1 MSNLEL
7 YLSNE
12 FLGKLSDFYVEK
24 SKNQNKNQIF
34 LSIIKEII
42 YTLLNIYTLIYEQIL
57 ENINVIPNCINI
69 SKEIIQCSFDNLINL
84 LNYNLVKNLYDEN
97 ITNILALIFSIN
109 NEYIY
114 LDISKGD
121 IFYNTF
127 YSLFNKYKYEN
138 YDNNKINQNLIIILY
153 KLIDN
158 YYKDEEFWE
167 KMKDA
172 DILPICIQ
180 YFLKNGSLINMTLIT
195 LNLFFKHQIYYN
207 KIIIKCINYK
217 LIEIV
222 AEILAKTE
230 NNEKN
235 CYQCLN
241 ILINSYYFLENN
253 IKNPSKERINK
264 YFDNNNGLI
273 SKLEQ
278 LHLIDN
284 NDIIQLSSVL
294 YNKLKGA

>member
-7 YLSNE
+7 FLTNE
-12 FLGKLSDFYVEK
+12 FLGKLSDFYMEK

-127 YSLFNKYKYEN
+127 YSLFNKYKY
-138 YDNNKINQNLIIILY
+138 I
-153 KLIDN
+153 
-158 YYKDEEFWE
+158 
-167 KMKDA
+167 
-172 DILPICIQ
+172 
-180 YFLKNGSLINMTLIT
+180 
-195 LNLFFKHQIYYN
+195 
-207 KIIIKCINYK
+207 
-217 LIEIV
+217 
-222 AEILAKTE
+222 
-230 NNEKN
+230 
-235 CYQCLN
+235 
-241 ILINSYYFLENN
+241 
-253 IKNPSKERINK
+253 
-264 YFDNNNGLI
+264 
-273 SKLEQ
+273 
-278 LHLIDN
+278 
-284 NDIIQLSSVL
+284 
-294 YNKLKGA
+294 